1 MENRVAI
8 LEISNT
14 FARVII
20 GGSIDGEP
28 VIIQKAEKPISGFIS
43 RGEILDE
50 QKLIEAIAS
59 LKEINDERTHL
70 TYELSD
76 VTLVIPPLG
85 LEIYESEKTTNVVSP
100 TSIIEKIDITNVI
113 SLVQKEAMESDK
125 TIVDIIPDYFTI
137 NKNEYVIEPPI
148 GKTSDD
154 IWVHAKVHV
163 MLRKYADTYRRL
175 VESAGLHVR
184 RICVSPYALS
194 VYAHKVG
201 VPKDYILV
209 DMGAQL
215 TNITLVGNY
224 SPIVSTHILIGG
236 NDLSFA
242 IAEKFNCSVEKAQQL
257 KEKYG
262 RFEHVLEFKPVLLT
276 ASNQEGI
283 DVDYYPEDLNHV
295 TNLFFRDNYF
305 KQIDNAIMSMLKDY
319 PAEVLKLPLVFAGG
333 FLKMKGIEKIIKD
346 KYSDQDVRFLNSDI
360 IGLRH
365 PKYLP
370 LVGALM
376 CATTYKGALSDQRS
390 KVSSVERIKR

>member
-346 KYSDQDVRFLNSDI
+346 KYSDQDVRFLNSDT